1 MDVLREQDSQVKF
14 AETNP
19 NPVLSSGV
27 DGVLHFVNPAALQ
40 LSQDLALG
48 SVEDLLPED
57 HKDLVKS
64 CLETGTRIVRE
75 YKAGDRTLVWSY
87 QSVADRDEI
96 YIYGHD
102 ISNYQSSIAD
112 AMDLPRANP
121 SPVLISGAD
130 GDLHFINP
138 AASQLLQD
146 LGLEHVADV
155 LPRNHR
161 NLVDACLQT
170 SVFSTEEHE
179 VGERNLVWLYR
190 PSNDSD
196 EVYIYG
202 HDISDYQT
210 DTSSA
215 MDFPTAN
222 PSPVLTFGADGEF
235 HFINPATSQLLQ
247 DLGLEDVADI
257 LPRNHKKLADAC
269 LKTSTPLTEERKV
282 GGRSLV
288 WLYRSI
294 ADSDEVYIYGH
305 DISGCDPKTFCI
317 EGFPKANPNPI
328 FSAAADCM
336 PRFMNHATL
345 QLLQDLGL
353 ENTEDMLPR
362 NHEELV
368 RTCLETS
375 APLIRERKV
384 GGRTIIWSYY
394 PIDDSDLIYVYGH
407 DITNYHPNIF

>member
-1 MDVLREQDSQVKF
+1 MMNVQREQDSQAKF

-27 DGVLHFVNPAALQ
+27 DGVLRFVNPAALQ
-40 LSQDLALG
+40 LSRGLALG

-57 HKDLVKS
+57 HKELVKN
-64 CLETGTRIVRE
+64 CLETGARIIRE
-75 YKAGDRTLVWSY
+75 HEAGDRTLVWSY

-102 ISNYQSSIAD
+102 ITGYQSSLSD
-112 AMDLPRANP
+112 AMELPRANP
-121 SPVLISGAD
+121 SPVLISSASGE
-130 GDLHFINP
+130 LHFVNP

-146 LGLEHVADV
+146 LGLGHIEDL
-155 LPRNHR
+155 LPLNHKE
-161 NLVDACLQT
+161 LVGVCLQT
-170 SVFSTEEHE
+170 SAALTEEHK
-179 VGERNLVWLYR
+179 VGGRSLVWLYR
-190 PSNDSD
+190 SSNDSD

-202 HDISDYQT
+202 HDVSDYQ
-210 DTSSA
+210 SSAPGA
-215 MDFPTAN
+215 MDFPKAN
-222 PSPVLTFGADGEF
+222 PSPVLTFGVDGEL

-247 DLGLEDVADI
+247 DLGLENIEDI
-257 LPRNHKKLADAC
+257 LPCNHKKLVKEC
-269 LKTSTPLTEERKV
+269 PETSTSLTEERKV

-294 ADSDEVYIYGH
+294 DGSDEVYIYGH

-328 FSAAADCM
+328 FSSAADGV
-336 PRFMNHATL
+336 PRFMNHATI

-368 RTCLETS
+368 RSCL
-375 APLIRERKV
+375 
-384 GGRTIIWSYY
+384 
-394 PIDDSDLIYVYGH
+394 
-407 DITNYHPNIF
+407 